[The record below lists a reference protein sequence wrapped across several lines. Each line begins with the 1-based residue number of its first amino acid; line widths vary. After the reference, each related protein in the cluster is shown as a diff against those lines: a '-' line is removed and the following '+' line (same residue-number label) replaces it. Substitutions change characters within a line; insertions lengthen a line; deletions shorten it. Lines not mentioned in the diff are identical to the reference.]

1 MVQPADVQSP
11 DSSPEPWRALRHL
24 ASALCVLDGDG
35 RYIYV
40 NSQLLALHGYTDAR
54 ALLGRP
60 FLVPLR
66 GAQPDRSGSAERLG
80 REVVAAL
87 QRDGSYQGPVPAT
100 AAGSVPVPGPAL
112 QLWGSALDDGGYVVA
127 LSRGVTAAAPRV
139 DLRASYARLVDEND
153 VVVFFSHTLDGSLV
167 HANRAAARALG
178 LPPLQLRGQRLA
190 EFIAP
195 GAEEQLAAYLTT
207 LDGAGS
213 ARAILTL
220 RSADG
225 APRVWLCS
233 GTVESLGA
241 EGGLVRALALDT
253 SELAQ
258 AEEAL
263 RATED
268 RYWRSLE
275 RGADAIWV
283 FDGRDGACLYVNQ
296 RACALLQRDRS
307 QISGRRL
314 GEFMSGDVDAGKGP
328 DGGSHLVRLRRA
340 DGSDVPVELRI
351 VDLGDGTWQASGRDV
366 TAWLETQRTL
376 RESEARFRRIVETPS
391 RGIFVAERS
400 GRLRFHNA
408 EFGNLL
414 GATATLAQRQL
425 AELVTEPD
433 RAALGDTLAALAPD
447 RSAAIE
453 FQAPHPAKG
462 PRTLRL
468 TLTRTGEEILGEAVD
483 LTEQRALEERVR
495 QAQRLDSVGNL
506 AAGIS
511 HDFNNYLTVIQTNL
525 DEAARAAALEA
536 QPPLRTARDAVR
548 AAAELAQQL
557 LAIGRA
563 TGEPLRPVPLA
574 PLVADVYRLLQHTL
588 GNAVDLRADVAPDL
602 AVRGSPTQ
610 LRQVLINLA
619 LNAAEAMPQGGTLTI
634 RARQALQTELPQ
646 EFTPRS
652 EAHLLVEVADTGEG
666 MDPPTAARMFDP
678 FFTTKPDSGTGL
690 GGAVVYGIV
699 REHSGALSV
708 DSQPG
713 RGTVVRVWLPAASEA
728 SATAGTPPLPE
739 RVAPPADPRRARPL
753 TVLVV
758 DDIAPLRQA
767 AASILERAGHT
778 ALLAG
783 SGDEALR
790 IVQADPH
797 AVDIAILDAEMPG
810 LSGRETYTALR
821 ALSSA
826 LRIIFMS
833 GLTSDST
840 EAISDNDWLF
850 LPKPFGREQL
860 LDAIAIATRPTPA

>member
-1 MVQPADVQSP
+1 M
-11 DSSPEPWRALRHL
+11 
-24 ASALCVLDGDG
+24 
-35 RYIYV
+35 
-40 NSQLLALHGYTDAR
+40 
-54 ALLGRP
+54 
-60 FLVPLR
+60 
-66 GAQPDRSGSAERLG
+66 
-80 REVVAAL
+80 
-87 QRDGSYQGPVPAT
+87 PAT
-100 AAGSVPVPGPAL
+100 EAGSVPVPGPAL

-391 RGIFVAERS
+391 RSIFVAERS

-453 FQAPHPAKG
+453 LQAPHPAKG

-619 LNAAEAMPQGGTLTI
+619 LPTPPRRCPRAAPSPSA
-634 RARQALQTELPQ
+634 RAKRCRRSSRRSSHPAARRTCWSRSQTPARAWTRPPPRACS
-646 EFTPRS
+646 TPFSPPSRTPAPAWAAPWS
-652 EAHLLVEVADTGEG
+652 TGSCG
-666 MDPPTAARMFDP
+666 STAARSPSTASPDGAP
-678 FFTTKPDSGTGL
+678 SCASGSPLRPKP
-690 GGAVVYGIV
+690 
-699 REHSGALSV
+699 
-708 DSQPG
+708 
-713 RGTVVRVWLPAASEA
+713 
-728 SATAGTPPLPE
+728 
-739 RVAPPADPRRARPL
+739 ARPQGRRRC
-753 TVLVV
+753 
-758 DDIAPLRQA
+758 P
-767 AASILERAGHT
+767 S
-778 ALLAG
+778 G
-783 SGDEALR
+783 SRL
-790 IVQADPH
+790 
-797 AVDIAILDAEMPG
+797 
-810 LSGRETYTALR
+810 
-821 ALSSA
+821 
-826 LRIIFMS
+826 
-833 GLTSDST
+833 
-840 EAISDNDWLF
+840 
-850 LPKPFGREQL
+850 
-860 LDAIAIATRPTPA
+860 RPTRGGRDR